1 MNFPVIV
8 QGAYVWLK
16 GLKYPIKI
24 YKNGKSE
31 TSMSLNKSALFFLAS
46 VAMEETKTIYKRKI
60 Y

>member
-8 QGAYVWLK
+8 QGAYVWLS

-24 YKNGKSE
+24 YKNGKNE
-31 TSMSLNKSALFFLAS
+31 ISMSLNKSALFLLAS
-46 VAMEETKTIYKRKI
+46 VAMKETTTIYKRKI